1 MQAVDPHQIEQVI
14 VNLVINAM
22 DALPEGGNIT
32 FSTRILG
39 QPAGFGNS
47 RRFRLTVQD
56 SGAGM
61 PAEHI
66 NNVFDPFF
74 STKEDG
80 TGLGLPLSL
89 GIIENHGGRIRLTSQ
104 EGVGTTVYI
113 EWPEHTEL
121 TAQAQEEKHEDHIGR

>member
-1 MQAVDPHQIEQVI
+1 
-14 VNLVINAM
+14 VINAM
-22 DALPEGGNIT
+22 DALPEGGDIT
-32 FSTRILG
+32 FLSRMFG
-39 QPAGFGNS
+39 QPEPTGNS

-56 SGAGM
+56 NGAGM

-89 GIIENHGGRIRLTSQ
+89 GIIENHGGRIRLSSQ
-104 EGVGTTVYI
+104 AGIGTTVYI
-113 EWPEHTEL
+113 EWPEHTAL
-121 TAQAQEEKHEDHIGR
+121 TAQAQEDIHADHTGR